1 MYSYWN
7 ANWVAI
13 AVCDSDFRMSIVIHR
28 GNTLNNPF
36 IDSIISMII
45 PEYPA
50 ALPDLILTIALDTI
64 SDVIL
69 IAGHGTGASSR
80 IFAAVHLNST
90 FKSF

>member
-1 MYSYWN
+1 
-7 ANWVAI
+7 
-13 AVCDSDFRMSIVIHR
+13 
-28 GNTLNNPF
+28 
-36 IDSIISMII
+36 MII